1 VPFKIGG
8 SSANE
13 TVKLSPVRRTLNFFC
28 WHMSPPQSTKRSSL
42 PSVEASDSSASTM
55 PVTVKSSERCALNQL
70 IAAST
75 SGCSAS
81 GIESLTLAN
90 VAPDGVYVAKGSH

>member
-1 VPFKIGG
+1 
-8 SSANE
+8 
-13 TVKLSPVRRTLNFFC
+13 
-28 WHMSPPQSTKRSSL
+28 
-42 PSVEASDSSASTM
+42 M

-90 VAPDGVYVAKGSH
+90 VAPDGVYVAKGIH

>member
-1 VPFKIGG
+1 
-8 SSANE
+8 
-13 TVKLSPVRRTLNFFC
+13 
-28 WHMSPPQSTKRSSL
+28 
-42 PSVEASDSSASTM
+42 
-55 PVTVKSSERCALNQL
+55 L

-90 VAPDGVYVAKGSH
+90 VAPDGVYVAKDIH